1 MKKFLTLI
9 AIVLIFIF
17 TPAISFSLS
26 FSIANENSI
35 SAAERE
41 AFALRVELNRLGSSG
56 DPFERE
62 AILRKIIDRS
72 KGTEEAVAAY
82 WDLSDLYLDAFP
94 EEMRQEA
101 REMLELCLK
110 NYPSSPRVTMIKCK
124 LIDLYDAG
132 DPRRAELLKELKSD
146 KSLPNILKASLK

>member
-1 MKKFLTLI
+1 MKKFLILI
-9 AIVLIFIF
+9 SIALILIFV
-17 TPAISFSLS
+17 PSVSFSLS
-26 FSIANENSI
+26 FSIANESST

-41 AFALRVELNRLGSSG
+41 ALAMRVELNRLGSSG
-56 DPFERE
+56 DPFEKE
-62 AILRKIIDRS
+62 SILRKIIDRS

-110 NYPSSPRVTMIKCK
+110 NYPNSPRVTMIKCK
-124 LIDLYDAG
+124 LVELYDTG
-132 DPRRAELLKELKSD
+132 DPRRAELVKELQND